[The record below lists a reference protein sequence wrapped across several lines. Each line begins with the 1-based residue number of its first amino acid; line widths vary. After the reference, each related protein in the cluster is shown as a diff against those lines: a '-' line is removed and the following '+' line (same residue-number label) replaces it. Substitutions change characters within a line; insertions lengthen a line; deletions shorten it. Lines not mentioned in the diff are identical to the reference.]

1 MSEIKRNESEDSI
14 IDHNSDI
21 TDIKLLNQ
29 EFINKNQQQH
39 DYIRS
44 EYQTDKIVDSKNIT
58 SKFMKKEGPLDKYKQ
73 EDFKLGKVI

>member
-29 EFINKNQQQH
+29 EFINKNQ
-39 DYIRS
+39 
-44 EYQTDKIVDSKNIT
+44 
-58 SKFMKKEGPLDKYKQ
+58 
-73 EDFKLGKVI
+73 